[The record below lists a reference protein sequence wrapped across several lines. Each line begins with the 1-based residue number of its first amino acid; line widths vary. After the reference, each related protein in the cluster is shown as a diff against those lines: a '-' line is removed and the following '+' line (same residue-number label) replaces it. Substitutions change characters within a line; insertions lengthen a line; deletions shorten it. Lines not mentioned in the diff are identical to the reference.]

1 MTESGNVTLCADQV
15 SPGIFAFNGLQD
27 STVAVEIIGVFQIVY
42 TDLEAHD
49 TIESALFTI
58 ILILGLVVW
67 TGATKGGM
75 LLKRSDLRPPSKM
88 QKLVVAD
95 VSMSILATICYS
107 VHDHGLSL
115 LPFEL
120 SYSIGDEYG
129 SVLVSLY
136 VFLQTLL
143 TAFISALLM
152 LELTK
157 DSYLELMML
166 RVLVELQLLIS
177 LHFHF
182 PVAFGTML
190 RELVGLFIS
199 ITSLVICGRDF
210 AILFSRR
217 PIKRW
222 HWLLAVTFI
231 LSLHHVIVAG
241 FYGTAQVIARWNAS
255 Y

>member
-1 MTESGNVTLCADQV
+1 M
-15 SPGIFAFNGLQD
+15 
-27 STVAVEIIGVFQIVY
+27 AVEIIGVFQIVY

-129 SVLVSLY
+129 S
-136 VFLQTLL
+136 FLCRSTSFFKRCSPLS
-143 TAFISALLM
+143 FSALLM
-152 LELTK
+152 LDLTK

-190 RELVGLFIS
+190 ARA
-199 ITSLVICGRDF
+199 CGPF
-210 AILFSRR
+210 HFHNVFGHLR
-217 PIKRW
+217 P
-222 HWLLAVTFI
+222 
-231 LSLHHVIVAG
+231 
-241 FYGTAQVIARWNAS
+241 
-255 Y
+255 